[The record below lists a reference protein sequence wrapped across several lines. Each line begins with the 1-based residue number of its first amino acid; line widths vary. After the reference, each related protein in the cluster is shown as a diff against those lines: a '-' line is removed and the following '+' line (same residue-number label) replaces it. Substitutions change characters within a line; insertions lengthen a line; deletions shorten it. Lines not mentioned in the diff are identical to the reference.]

1 MTRIIAGTA
10 GGRRLRTPK
19 GSATR
24 PTTDR
29 VREALFSRVE
39 ALLGLDGARVLDL
52 YAGSGALGL
61 EAASR
66 GAAHVLCVEADRPT
80 ARLVRDNVRALGL
93 DQVDVAADQV
103 ERVLVRGPAAEP
115 YDLVLADPPY
125 PVGEAPLA
133 RVLTSLV
140 EQGWLADDAVV
151 VVERSSRSPEPTWPA
166 GLGLLRTRTY
176 GETALHLAERLSG
189 HGDRIAGMADYTIPR
204 PTSGD
209 VVDLILDDHRLF
221 EALLRDLRD
230 ATADRAAARA
240 AFSAVLVAHG
250 EAEEA
255 EVYPR
260 LERKDAISEEE
271 VEHGEHEHAEGNE
284 ALLALLECVGTDTQ
298 KFDDAVEKMAE
309 ALMHHLGEEEQT
321 ILNPARTEVSE
332 QVRADLGM
340 AFLAA
345 RSRHLDADCGSID
358 TVREIVERDRRQG
371 KLED

>member
-1 MTRIIAGTA
+1 VTRIIAGTA
-10 GGRRLRTPK
+10 GGRRLRTPR
-19 GSATR
+19 GPATR

-39 ALLGLDGARVLDL
+39 ALLGLEGARVLDL

-80 ARLVRDNVRALGL
+80 ARLVRDNVSDLGL
-93 DQVDVAADQV
+93 AQVDVAADKV
-103 ERVLVRGPAAEP
+103 ERVLARGPAATA

-125 PVGEAPLA
+125 PLGEDALA
-133 RVLTSLV
+133 EVLAGLV
-140 EQGWLADDAVV
+140 DQGWLADDAVV

-166 GLGLLRTRTY
+166 GLRLLRTRTY
-176 GETALHLAERLSG
+176 GETALHLAERLPAP
-189 HGDRIAGMADYTIPR
+189 GDRIADMADYTIPR

-221 EALLRDLRD
+221 EALLRDMRD

-240 AFSAVLVAHG
+240 AFSAVLIAHG
-250 EAEEA
+250 EAEET
-255 EVYPR
+255 EVYPN

-298 KFDDAVEKMAE
+298 KFDDAVEKMTE

-321 ILNPARTEVSE
+321 ILNPARTEVSD

-340 AFLAA
+340 KFLAA
-345 RSRHLDADCGSID
+345 RSKHLDADCGSID

-371 KLED
+371 KIEE